1 MGGLIKP
8 KYGGFF
14 LLLFILLLAGCS
26 NGQSAE
32 MNTSEIYYR
41 YSGDLLSIVNQQKS
55 AYGKKIGSKY
65 TVTAVNTAPEPN
77 LVRDDPL
84 QLRSSDAVHF
94 QVTDKTRIY
103 KQIIDH
109 SKQIID
115 MAELESNIGQRIEFW
130 IKPMDDDPHELEAA
144 QIVLIAEPL
153 VITTSTLPDR
163 WHGYA
168 EDEILAI
175 RFKAE
180 LEPEQHHYKTK
191 VTFTNKTDKALE
203 ILADCGLF
211 FSDDHDAAGA
221 ENCPAIESM
230 LLLKR
235 KQETQ
240 TVILPPEYFE
250 PPYKVIYI
258 RYRQDRNVKEL
269 HLHLSQMKQE

>member
-1 MGGLIKP
+1 
-8 KYGGFF
+8 
-14 LLLFILLLAGCS
+14 LLFVWLLAGCS
-26 NGQSAE
+26 DGQSAE
-32 MNTSEIYYR
+32 KNQPEIYYR
-41 YSGDLLSIVNQQKS
+41 YSGELLSIVNQQKS

-65 TVTAVNTAPEPN
+65 TVTTVENTPEPN

-84 QLRSSDAVHF
+84 QLRSSEAVHF

-109 SKQIID
+109 SRQIID
-115 MAELESNIGQRIEFW
+115 MAELESSIGKRIEFW

-144 QIVLIAEPL
+144 EIVLLAEPL
-153 VITTSTLPDR
+153 MVTIGTLPDQ

-168 EDEILAI
+168 EDETLAI
-175 RFKAE
+175 RFTAE
-180 LEPEQHHYKTK
+180 LEPEQHQYKTK

-211 FSDDHDAAGA
+211 FSDNHYAAGA
-221 ENCPAIESM
+221 ENCPAIEST

-240 TVILPPEYFE
+240 TVTLPPEYFE
-250 PPYKVIYI
+250 PPFKVIYI
-258 RYRQDRNVKEL
+258 RYRQDRDVKEL
-269 HLHLSQMKQE
+269 HLHLSQMKQEY